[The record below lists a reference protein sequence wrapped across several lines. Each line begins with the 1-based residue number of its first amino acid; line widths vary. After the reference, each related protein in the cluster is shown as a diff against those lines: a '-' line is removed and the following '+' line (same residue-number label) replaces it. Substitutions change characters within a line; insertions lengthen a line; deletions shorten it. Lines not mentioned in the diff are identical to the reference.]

1 MSLIKRNPT
10 KELELWNRN
19 FPIPH
24 ALDRLQREMK
34 GTFDGFFRGD
44 LLDSGSFFSEEWSP
58 AVDISE
64 SSDSYIIY
72 AELPG
77 MKKDDVK
84 ITMNDNVITLR
95 GEKKKETEK
104 KEGTFSRIERSYGI
118 FERSFTLPVTVK
130 SDAIEARYNDGVL
143 TITLPKKEEAK
154 EKVIDV
160 TVK

>member
-10 KELELWNRN
+10 KELELWDKN

-34 GTFDGFFRGD
+34 GAFDGFFRGD
-44 LLDSGSFFSEEWSP
+44 LPDSASFFSEGWSP

-64 SSDSYIIY
+64 LSDSYSIY

-77 MKKDDVK
+77 IKKDDVK
-84 ITMNDNVITLR
+84 ITMNDNIITVR
-95 GEKKKETEK
+95 GEKKNESEK
-104 KEGTFSRIERSYGI
+104 KGGTFSRIERSYGV
-118 FERSFTLPVTVK
+118 FERSFTLPAAVK
-130 SDAIEARYNDGVL
+130 SDAIEARYNDGIL
-143 TITLPKKEEAK
+143 TINLPKKEEAK
-154 EKVIDV
+154 EKVIGV